1 MWYNLS
7 DVIYMDNKI
16 GDIISCEVTG
26 VTEYGVFVKL
36 ENGYNGLVHISEISN
51 KYVSNIR
58 KLYFP
63 GDIIDA
69 KIIEIDEEK
78 KQVKLSVKRL
88 KSKNSGKKA
97 IEEKGEGFTPL
108 KDNLN
113 IWVEEKLKE
122 LEKSTKTP

>member
-1 MWYNLS
+1 ME
-7 DVIYMDNKI
+7 NKI
-16 GDIISCEVTG
+16 GDVISCEVTG

-36 ENGYNGLVHISEISN
+36 ENGYTGLVHISEISN
-51 KYVSNIR
+51 KYVNNIK

-88 KSKNSGKKA
+88 KTKSNAKKA
-97 IEEKGEGFTPL
+97 IEEKGEGFAPL
-108 KDNLN
+108 KDKLN
-113 IWVEEKLKE
+113 FWVEEKLKD

>member
-16 GDIISCEVTG
+16 GDVISCEVTG

-51 KYVSNIR
+51 KYVSNIK

-88 KSKNSGKKA
+88 KSKNSSKRV
-97 IEEKGEGFTPL
+97 IEEKGEGFAPL
-108 KDNLN
+108 KDNLD
-113 IWVEEKLKE
+113 IWVSEKLKE